1 MAVTE
6 SAAVE
11 LITSVSRL
19 VRSTRT
25 YAHQREQQLG
35 RGGLTLGILVKLADG
50 PLRPGDLAVLLHVTP
65 SAVSRATAVLV
76 EQGWLRRT
84 ADPSDARACWLVLTP
99 AGSLELVRLHHE
111 HARTLS
117 TALAGWDDDKA
128 RTLAAQLDELG
139 TALATAVDAGR
150 PTPLPYGAPYSTPPP
165 PHPRC
170 LTATVSPPPDL
181 TRRARRLPHDRH
193 RHP

>member
-11 LITSVSRL
+11 LVTSVSRV

-35 RGGLTLGILVKLADG
+35 RGGLTLGILVKLADT

-65 SAVSRATAVLV
+65 SAVSRATAALV
-76 EQGWLRRT
+76 ERGWLRRT
-84 ADPSDARACWLVLTP
+84 ADPNDARACSLGLTP

-117 TALAGWDDDKA
+117 TALTGWDDDKV
-128 RTLAAQLDELG
+128 RTLAALLDELG
-139 TALATAVDAGR
+139 AALATAVDAGR
-150 PTPLPYGAPYSTPPP
+150 PTTPAVRRAVPAPST
-165 PHPRC
+165 
-170 LTATVSPPPDL
+170 SPPPVPDSDVV
-181 TRRARRLPHDRH
+181 TPARPHPTH
-193 RHP
+193 EKAPA